1 MTEPNETIQKS
12 GDPGPDPVV
21 VYTYVLIALSF
32 IGLTTYNFYF
42 WFFWIPKMKENEEND
57 GEHNDQELQK
67 ELSPTK
73 KLMWTVFEHFK

>member
-1 MTEPNETIQKS
+1 MTESNETIAKL
-12 GDPGPDPVV
+12 GDPVDPVV

-57 GEHNDQELQK
+57 EEHNDQELQK

-73 KLMWTVFEHFK
+73 KLM